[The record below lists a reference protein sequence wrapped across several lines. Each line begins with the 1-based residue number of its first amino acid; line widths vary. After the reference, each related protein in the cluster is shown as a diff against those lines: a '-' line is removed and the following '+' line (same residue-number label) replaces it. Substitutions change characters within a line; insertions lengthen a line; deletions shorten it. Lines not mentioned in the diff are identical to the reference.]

1 VSEYYE
7 NLLKFE
13 ILYTG
18 ERNTAAN
25 VFFAKC
31 NGAAGATLDE
41 LQTLATSIGDYWG
54 ANVMP
59 LVSEYVTLS
68 ECTCADWTS
77 ADGLTG
83 LVDLDTAGSLTG
95 GRLPDQ
101 VAVLLNYQT
110 NLRYR
115 GGRGRMYLPQPDIT
129 KLLSGQAWTTAF
141 VGDIEA
147 AMAGVMG
154 TVNDQSISSNALT
167 YSLYHRGPDA
177 KHPDRLAQGVEPVLA
192 ILCSPVP
199 GTQRRRVR
207 RVGHRA

>member
-1 VSEYYE
+1 MSEYFE

-13 ILYTG
+13 ILYSG

-25 VFFAKC
+25 IFYAKC
-31 NGAAGATLDE
+31 NGAAGASLDA
-41 LQTLATSIGDYWG
+41 LQALAENVGEYWG
-54 ANVMP
+54 SNVMP
-59 LVSEYVTLS
+59 LVSEYVTLA

-77 ADGLTG
+77 AEGLTG
-83 LVDLDTAGSLTG
+83 LYDLSVAGSLDG

-101 VAVLLNYQT
+101 VAVLCNYDT

-115 GGRGRMYLPQPDIT
+115 GGRGRMYLPQPDTT
-129 KLLSGQAWTTAF
+129 KLENGDTWASAF

-154 TVNDQSISSNALT
+154 YVNDQEIGSNALT
-167 YSLYHRGPDA
+167 YSLYHRGTEKVP
-177 KHPDRLAQGVEPVLA
+177 QGVENVLA

-207 RVGHRA
+207 RVGHKA

>member
-1 VSEYYE
+1 MSEYFE
-7 NLLKFE
+7 DLLKFE

-25 VFFAKC
+25 IFYAHC
-31 NGAAGATLDE
+31 TAAAGASLDNLE
-41 LQTLATSIGDYWG
+41 TLATNVGEYWG

-83 LVDLDTAGSLTG
+83 LYDLSVAGSLSG

-101 VAVLLNYQT
+101 VCTLLNYQT

-115 GGRGRMYLPQPDIT
+115 GGRGRMYLPQPDTT
-129 KLLSGQAWTTAF
+129 KLLSGDVWESAF

-154 TVNDQSISSNALT
+154 TVNDQTLAGQALT
-167 YSLYHRGPDA
+167 YSLYHRGSTHVP
-177 KHPDRLAQGVEPVLA
+177 QGIEDVLA
-192 ILCSPVP
+192 ILCSPTP

>member
-1 VSEYYE
+1 MSEYFE
-7 NLLKFE
+7 DLLKFE

-25 VFFAKC
+25 VFYAKC
-31 NGAAGATLDE
+31 TAAGGASLDN
-41 LQTLATSIGDYWG
+41 LQTVATTIGEYWG

-59 LVSEYVTLS
+59 LVSEYVTLA

-83 LVDLDTAGSLTG
+83 LADLDTAGSLSG

-101 VAVLLNYQT
+101 VATLLNYQT

-115 GGRGRMYLPQPDIT
+115 GGRGRMYLPQPDTT
-129 KLLSGQAWTTAF
+129 KLLSGDVWESAF

-154 TVNDQSISSNALT
+154 TVNDQTLSGQPLT
-167 YSLYHRGPDA
+167 YVLYHRGTA
-177 KHPDRLAQGVEPVLA
+177 KVPQGVEDVLA
-192 ILCSPVP
+192 ILCSPTP

-207 RVGHRA
+207 RVGHKA